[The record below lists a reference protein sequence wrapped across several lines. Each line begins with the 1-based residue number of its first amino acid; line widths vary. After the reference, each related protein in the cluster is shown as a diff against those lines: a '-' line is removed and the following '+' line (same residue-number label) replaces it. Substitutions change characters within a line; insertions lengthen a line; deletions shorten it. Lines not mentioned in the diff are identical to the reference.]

1 MMKKPCNHAENSAPT
16 QCQDEN
22 GSGSATAMESDE
34 NLVEVDS
41 LNVRMPLKHAMG
53 CFGQVYESNGQWS
66 TDQIKKK
73 EHVRGLEHEVVS
85 LKIANGEVS
94 SYSTPLANITNV
106 SNTDSTLTP
115 TTKKWKRLER
125 VNEPTVTAPFEP
137 LGDRCPSLYLMDL
150 CGTKK
155 QRVVFCN
162 SNDKE
167 NCEVVASFLHH
178 RSS

>member
-22 GSGSATAMESDE
+22 GLGLATAMESDE
-34 NLVEVDS
+34 NLVKVDS

-53 CFGQVYESNGQWS
+53 CFGQVHDSNGQWS

-85 LKIANGEVS
+85 LKIADGEVS
-94 SYSTPLANITNV
+94 FYSTPLANITNV

-125 VNEPTVTAPFEP
+125 VNEPTVTAPSEP
-137 LGDRCPSLYLMDL
+137 LSDRCPSLYLMDL

-167 NCEVVASFLHH
+167 NCEVVAGFQHH
-178 RSS
+178 RSP

>member
-22 GSGSATAMESDE
+22 GLGSATAMESDE

-41 LNVRMPLKHAMG
+41 LNVRMPIKHAMG

-85 LKIANGEVS
+85 LKIAHGEVS
-94 SYSTPLANITNV
+94 SHSTPLANIINE

-125 VNEPTVTAPFEP
+125 VNEPTVTAPSEP

-167 NCEVVASFLHH
+167 NCEVVAGFLHH